1 MCIPAEGGGLGVGS
15 GVVRVGFQYRV
26 GLCKHNTAQNNTKQH
41 NTHTS
46 HVRTY
51 VAPSSHTSQLS
62 KAKEC
67 YTHTASHP
75 LLTGLPERPSLPQ
88 RG

>member
-26 GLCKHNTAQNNTKQH
+26 GLRMQTQHNTAQNNTKQH

-46 HVRTY
+46 HVRM
-51 VAPSSHTSQLS
+51 
-62 KAKEC
+62 
-67 YTHTASHP
+67 
-75 LLTGLPERPSLPQ
+75 
-88 RG
+88 